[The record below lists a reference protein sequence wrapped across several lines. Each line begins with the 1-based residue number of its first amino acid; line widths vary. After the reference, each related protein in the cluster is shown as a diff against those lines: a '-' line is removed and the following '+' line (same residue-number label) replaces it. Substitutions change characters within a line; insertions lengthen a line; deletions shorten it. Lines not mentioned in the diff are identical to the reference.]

1 MLKKPVGQQFPAT
14 EFSPVSPR
22 QRMHLVLLGV
32 ADIPRSAA
40 FYESLGW
47 RRSVTGHDGFVKF
60 DLGGYALCLLSRS
73 DFAADAL
80 MPAAE
85 GSGFSGVG
93 LVYLAES
100 SEEVPGILARAEQAG
115 GTIVKPATR
124 TPYGIAGYFKDP
136 DGHLFEVDYEE
147 IWVFDEE
154 HKLVVDQINPRTI
167 EPGV

>member
-1 MLKKPVGQQFPAT
+1 MLEKPVGQQFLAS
-14 EFSPVSPR
+14 EFPPVSPR

-32 ADIPRSAA
+32 KDVPRSAA
-40 FYESLGW
+40 FYEALGW
-47 RRSVTGHDGFVKF
+47 RRSATGHDGFVKF

-73 DFAADAL
+73 DFATDAL
-80 MPAAE
+80 APSSAA
-85 GSGFSGVG
+85 SGFSGVG

-100 SEEVPGILARAEQAG
+100 PEEVPGILARAEQAG

-154 HKLVVDQINPRTI
+154 HKLVVEQVHPRTI
-167 EPGV
+167 EPGS

>member
-1 MLKKPVGQQFPAT
+1 MLKKSVGQQFTAT
-14 EFSPVSPR
+14 EFPPVSPR

-32 ADIPRSAA
+32 TDVPRSAA
-40 FYESLGW
+40 FYETLGW

-85 GSGFSGVG
+85 GAGFSGVG

-100 SEEVPGILARAEQAG
+100 PEEVPGILARAEQAG

-167 EPGV
+167 EPGG